1 LCKVINDIVNLN
13 EAIFQL
19 ERDKNKID
27 QRLKF
32 FLSSDSEVNIATNN
46 ELNKTIQLETENLKE
61 LSRNLERRIS
71 EKREVQ
77 KNLEVELKNIELSE
91 RKKYDQIT
99 QNEYK
104 IKQLEYQL
112 SDNSDDSKRKNL
124 GKTFLSRDT
133 RENILISNNYNLEN
147 SNENQSN
154 LISHTQR
161 LQFKYNPNIYQ
172 PVNDYSVIS
181 GVRNDLTNY
190 DSIIDAKNQ
199 TNFLSQNDT
208 YFMNNNNSTKFT
220 TNYSK
225 KY

>member
-1 LCKVINDIVNLN
+1 LSKVINDIVNLN

-32 FLSSDSEVNIATNN
+32 FLSSDSEVNIASNN

-91 RKKYDQIT
+91 RKKYDKIT
-99 QNEYK
+99 QNEIK
-104 IKQLEYQL
+104 IQHLEYQL
-112 SDNSDDSKRKNL
+112 SDNCEDSKRKNF

-147 SNENQSN
+147 SNDNQSN
-154 LISHTQR
+154 LISYTQKQ
-161 LQFKYNPNIYQ
+161 QFKYNPNIYL

-181 GVRNDLTNY
+181 GVRNDVTNY

-208 YFMNNNNSTKFT
+208 YFMNNNSTKFT

>member
-1 LCKVINDIVNLN
+1 MNLN

-32 FLSSDSEVNIATNN
+32 FLNSDSEVNIASNN

-61 LSRNLERRIS
+61 LSRNLERRIN
-71 EKREVQ
+71 EKRDIQ
-77 KNLEVELKNIELSE
+77 KNLEVELKNIELNE

-99 QNEYK
+99 QNEIK
-104 IKQLEYQL
+104 IRHLEYQL
-112 SDNSDDSKRKNL
+112 SDNCDDSKRKNL

-133 RENILISNNYNLEN
+133 RDNILISNNYNLEN
-147 SNENQSN
+147 SNENPNN
-154 LISHTQR
+154 LINLTQKQ
-161 LQFKYNPNIYQ
+161 QFKYNPNIYL
-172 PVNDYSVIS
+172 PNSEYSVLS

-208 YFMNNNNSTKFT
+208 YFINNNNSTKFT